1 MKQDKVLTVILTI
14 ANLILIVF
22 CLVLFLQLDRTE
34 PGFAFQTADIVYR
47 SGMDHE
53 KLKEGV
59 TAQDAADG
67 DVTDRIIIEKMIED
81 KNENTVVVYYA
92 VSDRAGNVAK
102 SSRVFPAV
110 YTKGKNND
118 EEAQMLMEAGV
129 AAELVSKKEEVK
141 EAEPLQI
148 EAVEITPSPEPTD
161 SPSPEPAKT
170 PTSGQEEIPEPVTE
184 RTPEPVAEREPE
196 QEERSEIPE
205 LSLKM
210 SEVTVERGKNPPWV
224 NIINT
229 LKDDKDSYETLFYNL
244 KVSKYDV
251 NKPGTYSVTVYTEDS
266 DGNKSVSV
274 PLNITVK

>member
-14 ANLILIVF
+14 ANLILIIF

-34 PGFAFQTADIVYR
+34 PKFVFQAADTVYR

-53 KLKEGV
+53 KLREGV
-59 TAQDAADG
+59 NAQDATDG
-67 DVTDRIIIEKMIED
+67 DVTDRIIIEKMIEN

-102 SSRVFPAV
+102 GSRVFPAV
-110 YTKGKNND
+110 YAKAENKD

-129 AAELVSKKEEVK
+129 EAELVSEKEEAK
-141 EAEPLQI
+141 ESELLQI
-148 EAVEITPSPEPTD
+148 EAAETTPSPESTESPSPEPTET
-161 SPSPEPAKT
+161 PTPKPEETEEQIAERAPEP
-170 PTSGQEEIPEPVTE
+170 E
-184 RTPEPVAEREPE
+184 RNPSV
-196 QEERSEIPE
+196 PE

-210 SEVTVERGKNPPWV
+210 SEVTVEKGKNPPWV
-224 NIINT
+224 NIINV

-244 KVSKYDV
+244 NVSKYDV

-266 DGNKSVSV
+266 DGNRSDSV
-274 PLNITVK
+274 PLKITVK